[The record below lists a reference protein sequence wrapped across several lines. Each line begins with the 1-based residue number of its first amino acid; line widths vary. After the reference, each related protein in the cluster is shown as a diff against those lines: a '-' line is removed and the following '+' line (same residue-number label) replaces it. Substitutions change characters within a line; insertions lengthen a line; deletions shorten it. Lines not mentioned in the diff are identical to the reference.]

1 MQVYTAKALNSLLLK
16 DGAPDTHAHTQIP
29 QKKKDLPASRGP
41 CRSGSAG
48 LEPAARYRCKHRVR
62 RQRRAPAR
70 SINGGMRPDASDE
83 IGPDERRADQTRLER
98 SDQTTRPRALAAQT
112 QFSLCSP
119 FLRRSLLRSADGPF
133 SADRVLRHALIRQ
146 IACYGPAFLQR
157 TAPRLGLCVAHW
169 VGNDAFSDLAPG
181 QNEALR
187 ERANSAD
194 DSSSRRCCSKN
205 PNYQNNCA
213 AHVHL
218 IPIRHRMGF

>member
-29 QKKKDLPASRGP
+29 QKKKDLPASHGP
-41 CRSGSAG
+41 GRSGSAG

-70 SINGGMRPDASDE
+70 SINGWMRPDASDE

-119 FLRRSLLRSADGPF
+119 FLRHSLVRSAH
-133 SADRVLRHALIRQ
+133 AWHALIGRT
-146 IACYGPAFLQR
+146 ACYGPAFLQR
-157 TAPRLGLCVAHW
+157 TAPRLGPRVAHW

-187 ERANSAD
+187 ERATSAD
-194 DSSSRRCCSKN
+194 DSSSMRCCCSKI

-213 AHVHL
+213 AHIHL
-218 IPIRHRMGF
+218 IPISRRTGF